1 MDATFTYEVLRAR
14 FKWMRTLTYGVFFA
28 RVLDCSDGAVN
39 QLAVCEALALR
50 QNTNSS
56 LAGADNRAWGFK
68 DSQKLLRQ
76 RKAARSRNE
85 HR

>member
-1 MDATFTYEVLRAR
+1 MQRRVVG
-14 FKWMRTLTYGVFFA
+14 WWFA

-39 QLAVCEALALR
+39 QLAVCEALAYKTPKGL
-50 QNTNSS
+50 QNSS

>member
-1 MDATFTYEVLRAR
+1 M
-14 FKWMRTLTYGVFFA
+14 FA

-50 QNTNSS
+50 QNTKGLQNSS